1 MFWHMIIVQWLVI
14 RNVMGINDIL
24 VFLISLHNGIDIT
37 PLGVNGW
44 KKNKDNFTLIRGMSM
59 PIIQISV
66 TTV

>member
-1 MFWHMIIVQWLVI
+1 
-14 RNVMGINDIL
+14 MGINDIL